1 MPHLV
6 KPDRLPREALVQI
19 VSRVQE
25 LLYLDR
31 DADGRDIWNPAKDWS
46 GWDVCQAMQESLN
59 QFGLVPAKVQE
70 CVKPDS
76 DADPTAANPMHREHR
91 HDHLD

>member
-1 MPHLV
+1 MPYLV

-19 VSRVQE
+19 VSRAQE

-59 QFGLVPAKVQE
+59 QFGLVPAEVQE
-70 CVKPDS
+70 CVKADN
-76 DADPTAANPMHREHR
+76 DARSACAGAERVT
-91 HDHLD
+91 